1 MSTFPHPEGREMGWK
16 KGLLKAEECS
26 IAIGSKDKSGP
37 QTGEQVRSKQIL
49 SVSGPYNRYGQKGYE
64 KK

>member
-26 IAIGSKDKSGP
+26 IAIGSKDKNLALKR
-37 QTGEQVRSKQIL
+37 EQVRSKQTL